1 MKAYKHHEFEKWA
14 KKHKISDRLLVRSL
28 DEMKYGLID
37 ADLGS
42 GLYKKRIAVS
52 NRGKSDGVRVVL
64 AYKVENKAFFIY
76 GFAKN
81 QRDNITILELKQM
94 KMYAKLLLS
103 FDDEQLKKL
112 LQCSEF
118 IEVNDA

>member
-1 MKAYKHHEFEKWA
+1 M
-14 KKHKISDRLLVRSL
+14 RSL